1 MIFKGKIYD
10 NFFFE
15 ILVDLILIKIMTEF
29 DVES

>member
-10 NFFFE
+10 NFFE
-15 ILVDLILIKIMTEF
+15 ILVDLIPIKIMTEF